1 MKYVP
6 NIDRNNK
13 EKRKQL
19 EGTSTM
25 KKIALIALV
34 AIGTLIPALSF
45 AGARGGALVCSG
57 KVAADA
63 TDVYSIVFNGGEQAH
78 MELGGDGNAELELY
92 VYDENNNLIFCDVG
106 SGEACVWIPRWT
118 GKFTVKIKNRG
129 SVHHDYMLATN

>member
-1 MKYVP
+1 MTETTRKSE
-6 NIDRNNK
+6 NNLK
-13 EKRKQL
+13 
-19 EGTSTM
+19 GTNTM

-57 KVAADA
+57 RVAADA

-78 MELGGDGNAELELY
+78 MELGSDGNAELELY

-118 GKFTVKIKNRG
+118 GKFTVKIKNCG